1 LPDVV
6 NEHNAHSLNIHVWS
20 PIMVCTHPT
29 FMAVTDHKVHSVFT
43 DCTWLFGKC
52 TPWSATTHGCLVSTP
67 WTRHC
72 KYYTPSRAKLCRVI

>member
-6 NEHNAHSLNIHVWS
+6 NEHSAHSLNKHVWS

-43 DCTWLFGKC
+43 DHTWLFGC
-52 TPWSATTHGCLVSTP
+52 EGSTLSVLE
-67 WTRHC
+67 
-72 KYYTPSRAKLCRVI
+72 KSFL